1 MLLAKR
7 REGDATRRTHTLEAQ
22 DVPSPLKEDKSMITL

>member
-1 MLLAKR
+1 MLLAER

-22 DVPSPLKEDKSMITL
+22 DVPSSLKEDKKSINL

>member
-1 MLLAKR
+1 MLLAER

-22 DVPSPLKEDKSMITL
+22 DVPSSLKEEKNRISI